1 MNLFNVL
8 LLITIL
14 FFILL
19 LIKSVFKKN
28 KICVICASVFIS
40 WVFFLILYWKGKF
53 LDKTIIAILIG
64 ESTLGVFYLIE
75 SKTKEEFKV
84 FLLPALLTLILIGYG
99 LIEGFN
105 YSSRDLYL
113 LVIIWILFFIIYSF
127 KYKGKLGK
135 LARKIIECCKKW

>member
-75 SKTKEEFKV
+75 SKTKEEFKYSSNILY
-84 FLLPALLTLILIGYG
+84 FLIG
-99 LIEGFN
+99 
-105 YSSRDLYL
+105 
-113 LVIIWILFFIIYSF
+113 IWTLFFIIYSF
-127 KYKGKLGK
+127 KDKGKLGK
-135 LARKIIECCKKW
+135 LTRKIIECCKKW